1 MHDTIL
7 YIGLTQ
13 AVFAAIII
21 FMKTPLSISDKILG
35 GWLIHIVY
43 LLGFVLF
50 KRSFPD
56 VPEKSWVGDLNSL
69 ISFPPFIF
77 LYTKYSMQKHKV
89 FNVKDL
95 LHFLPVLLSVIAL
108 LLVADWPAQGFAFG
122 YKQLNAKLWLRNVL
136 GIYLLLSLWVYLY
149 RSFILVGEYRIKMVD
164 LFSYASEKNNF
175 IWLQVVI
182 ILFAIN
188 LNITG
193 GLGALNEYGI
203 IHVNVGMVTRLGI
216 VLFVYAVSFWGFRQN
231 QLLVSQVI
239 EDEKN
244 EASLPKQE
252 SYKKTGLKKEDV
264 DPLLTQLIAAM
275 DKTEIWKNPELS
287 VADLSN
293 ETKIPKHYITQL
305 LNEKLEKNFYT
316 FVNEYRT
323 EGAMKMLRDNSF
335 DNWSIIAIAF
345 ECGFNSKSAFNNF
358 FKKHTGT
365 TPSTYK
371 KMGDKE

>member
-13 AVFAAIII
+13 AVFAAVIIYL
-21 FMKTPLSISDKILG
+21 KTPLSISDKILG

-43 LLGFVLF
+43 LLGFALF

-56 VPEKSWVGDLNSL
+56 IPETSWVGDLNSL

-77 LYTKYSMQKHKV
+77 LYTKYSVQEHKV
-89 FNVKDL
+89 FNLKDL

-136 GIYLLLSLWVYLY
+136 GVYLLISLWVYLY
-149 RSFILVGEYRIKMVD
+149 RSYVLVADYRSKLVD

-182 ILFAIN
+182 VLFAIN
-188 LNITG
+188 LNVTG
-193 GLGALNEYGI
+193 GLGALNEFGV
-203 IHVNVGMVTRLGI
+203 IHFNVGVVNRLGL

-231 QLLVSQVI
+231 QLLVSQVLSG
-239 EDEKN
+239 EKK
-244 EASLPKQE
+244 ELDTTKRG
-252 SYKKTGLKKEDV
+252 SYQKTGLKEEHV
-264 DPLLTQLIAAM
+264 DPLLKQLISAM
-275 DKTEIWKNPELS
+275 DETEIWKNPELS

-305 LNEKLEKNFYT
+305 LNEKLERNFYT
-316 FVNEYRT
+316 FVNGYRT
-323 EGAMKMLRDNSF
+323 EGAMKMLKDEKYK
-335 DNWSIIAIAF
+335 NWSIIAIAF
-345 ECGFNSKSAFNNF
+345 ECGFNSKSAFNNY

-365 TPSTYK
+365 TPSAYK
-371 KMGDKE
+371 KQ